1 MVDPV
6 VFQQILDFIYT
17 GKLVDETFEGVDL
30 SSLLTTA
37 NFLQLNDLANL
48 CSSKINQNVSLNSV
62 ARGSS
67 KSSVRLYEDHSSDT
81 ETYTC
86 MTPPKKRH
94 NAASRSISRKKQEL
108 GLDLSKKNSNS
119 EMTVNN
125 EVFLSRPTSN
135 NVQLGINGKCVPK
148 EEKWIIPLDGA
159 QERKRE
165 GSRRKSKVNGY
176 IPLSRAGSQLNQN
189 QTFTLQLSVKK
200 EKGIGGKTDE
210 IDGQK
215 PNNGTTN
222 FVYQKETFLKE
233 AQGDNPYCLY
243 TMRKGVSLRES
254 LKSHV
259 ESHLN
264 EDLDVK
270 VEDEEEEERDGDA
283 GVARVSPEAP
293 ESLDQSPLKSLKD
306 VDTVRP
312 FPCNI
317 CGKMSRSVAL

>member
-1 MVDPV
+1 
-6 VFQQILDFIYT
+6 
-17 GKLVDETFEGVDL
+17 
-30 SSLLTTA
+30 
-37 NFLQLNDLANL
+37 
-48 CSSKINQNVSLNSV
+48 
-62 ARGSS
+62 
-67 KSSVRLYEDHSSDT
+67 
-81 ETYTC
+81 

-210 IDGQK
+210 IDGPKTKQWHHQFCLSK
-215 PNNGTTN
+215 
-222 FVYQKETFLKE
+222 
-233 AQGDNPYCLY
+233 GDLSQRSSRGQPVRLY
-243 TMRKGVSLRES
+243 TMRKGVSLLGES
-254 LKSHV
+254 
-259 ESHLN
+259 
-264 EDLDVK
+264 
-270 VEDEEEEERDGDA
+270 
-283 GVARVSPEAP
+283 
-293 ESLDQSPLKSLKD
+293 
-306 VDTVRP
+306 
-312 FPCNI
+312 
-317 CGKMSRSVAL
+317 